1 MICVKSGFN
10 DKNMEE
16 AKLQTL
22 EQIKEFLDG
31 ASGLHFWF
39 QKMHRTDLSLRHVI
53 LLDRV
58 QKQQKVS
65 ADEVKLLKAEKL
77 IEGRSPNYYI
87 SARVADL
94 TAQKARYIRNRA
106 L

>member
-31 ASGLHFWF
+31 ASGLHFGF

-58 QKQQKVS
+58 QKQQKIS
-65 ADEVKLLKAEKL
+65 ADEVSSLKRK
-77 IEGRSPNYYI
+77 N
-87 SARVADL
+87 
-94 TAQKARYIRNRA
+94 
-106 L
+106 